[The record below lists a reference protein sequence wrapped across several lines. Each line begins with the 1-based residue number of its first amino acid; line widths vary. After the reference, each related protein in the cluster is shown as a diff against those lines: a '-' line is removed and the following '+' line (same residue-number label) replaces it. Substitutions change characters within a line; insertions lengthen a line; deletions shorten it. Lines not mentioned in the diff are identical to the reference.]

1 MENLNKKQKI
11 IFIGLIIIMI
21 LVIGYYVI
29 QSNQTAEFD
38 INSAIQTSQ
47 QEVIQKN
54 TNIIVHITG
63 CVENEGIVELE
74 EGSRIADAIEASGGL
89 TLDANL
95 ENVNLAYQLQDGQKI
110 KIPSNIEDEEDT
122 VQEEIIILDEQ
133 STEEININNAT
144 QTELE
149 TIPGIGPSTAL
160 KIIEYRTKNGK
171 FKTIEDIKN
180 VSGIGEAKYEA
191 IKDYICVN

>member
-11 IFIGLIIIMI
+11 IFIGLIIIMV

-29 QSNQTAEFD
+29 QSNQTEQFD
-38 INSAIQTSQ
+38 INSAIQTSE

-110 KIPSNIEDEEDT
+110 KIPSNIEDEEET
-122 VQEEIIILDEQ
+122 VQEEIIISDEQ

-180 VSGIGEAKYEA
+180 VSGIGEAKYET
-191 IKDYICVN
+191 IKEYICVN

>member
-122 VQEEIIILDEQ
+122 VQEEIIISDEQ
-133 STEEININNAT
+133 NEEEININIAT

-180 VSGIGEAKYEA
+180 VSGIGEAKFET

>member
-29 QSNQTAEFD
+29 QSNQTEEFD
-38 INSAIQTSQ
+38 INSAIQTSRE
-47 QEVIQKN
+47 EVIQKN

-122 VQEEIIILDEQ
+122 VPEEIIISGEQ
-133 STEEININNAT
+133 NAEEININIAT

-180 VSGIGEAKYEA
+180 VSGIGEAKYET
-191 IKDYICVN
+191 IKEYICVN

>member
-21 LVIGYYVI
+21 FVIGYYFI
-29 QSNQTAEFD
+29 QNNQTEEFN
-38 INSAIQTSQ
+38 INSAI
-47 QEVIQKN
+47 E
-54 TNIIVHITG
+54 TNIEEEITKSNSIKIHITG
-63 CVENEGIVELE
+63 CVENEGIVALE
-74 EGSRIADAIEASGGL
+74 EGARIADAIEVAGGL

-110 KIPSNIEDEEDT
+110 KIPSNIDETDEIIQD
-122 VQEEIIILDEQ
+122 EIIISNGISKEK
-133 STEEININNAT
+133 ININTAT

-149 TIPGIGPSTAL
+149 TITGIGPSTAL

-180 VSGIGEAKYEA
+180 ISGIGEAKFES
-191 IKDYICVN
+191 IKNEICVK

>member
-29 QSNQTAEFD
+29 DSNQTEEFD
-38 INSAIQTSQ
+38 LNSAIQTSE

-122 VQEEIIILDEQ
+122 VQEEIIISDEQ
-133 STEEININNAT
+133 NAEEININIAT

-160 KIIEYRTKNGK
+160 KIIEYRTRNGK

-180 VSGIGEAKYEA
+180 VSGIGEAKYET